1 MLVSRL
7 FEFSKKFDL
16 KFTIITRYYHPT
28 PDGIGHHSGYLN
40 QYLIDAGHSVQVIY
54 DDGII
59 SLEEKEIGILVNKIK
74 RQNSDWVIFQY
85 NGYSY
90 NRFGAPNWLTRLYKR
105 INHYTSAKLCLIV
118 HETFIREEKAIKLKI
133 YRYLQKRTLR
143 SASKYADLI
152 LTTTH
157 LYQKQL
163 LEMGRKSEVFFT
175 PSNFENYIANLKKE
189 NHSGNKLT
197 IGTFGN
203 RDPNFLLQVIV
214 GLEAKGLICNFE
226 FIGNYQAKYVKKI
239 KDFTKKLAHIKI
251 TRSGKLTDGNIVQHL
266 AKLDAFILLEP
277 VTEDGGGGLNTK
289 SGASATALCMGLPI
303 FSTVGDFT
311 KGSVFMEDE
320 NYIRLDHTNS
330 EKSIETIFTALK
342 YPEQLI
348 SIGQAGKKLYD
359 KEFAWTQY
367 AHRMLS
373 EMLKRRD

>member
-1 MLVSRL
+1 M
-7 FEFSKKFDL
+7 

-90 NRFGAPNWLTRLYKR
+90 NRFGAPNWLTRLYKK
-105 INHYTSAKLCLIV
+105 INYYTSAKLCLIV
-118 HETFIREEKAIKLKI
+118 HETFIREEKELKLKI
-133 YRYLQKRTLR
+133 YRFLQRRTLR
-143 SASKYADLI
+143 SATKYADLI

-157 LYQKQL
+157 LYQQQL
-163 LEMGRKSEVFFT
+163 AAMGRQSEVFFT

-189 NHSGNKLT
+189 NHTGNKLK

-203 RDPNFLLQVIV
+203 RDPHFLLQLIV
-214 GLEAKGLICNFE
+214 GLEAKGLVCDFE

-239 KDFTKKLAHIKI
+239 KDFTRKLINIHI
-251 TRSGKLTDGNIVQHL
+251 TRSGKLTDANIVQHL
-266 AKLDAFILLEP
+266 SKLDAFILLEP
-277 VTEDGGGGLNTK
+277 VRDDGGGGLNTK

-311 KGSVFMEDE
+311 KGSVFVENE
-320 NYIRLDHTNS
+320 NYILLDHTNS
-330 EKSIETIFTALK
+330 EKSTEIVFSFLQR
-342 YPEQLI
+342 PDRLS
-348 SIGQAGKKLYD
+348 SIGDAGKVLYD
-359 KEFAWTQY
+359 KEFAWKEY
-367 AHRMLS
+367 AERMLK
-373 EMLKRRD
+373 EMFKRKD